1 MDKER
6 EDQDGFNVT
15 AERQQEL
22 REAIGDAPLYVLAN
36 LLAQQV
42 RPRCVFV
49 GSRSPLLTADPCL
62 LPRSSS
68 AGRCT

>member
-42 RPRCVFV
+42 RPEHSFLSHRVR
-49 GSRSPLLTADPCL
+49 SR
-62 LPRSSS
+62 
-68 AGRCT
+68 G